1 MHLDIILRT
10 HHNENKD
17 YTRPDNINRICGTDR
32 RTMMLKCM
40 TSLVRAINACT
51 SIPINLI
58 ILDDHSDEL
67 TIEYF
72 KKILQHAKCHVDL
85 VHLEVSGINLPCYE
99 QLKRA
104 SQSTGLVYTLEDDYI
119 HEENAINNLITAFYT
134 LDNSLKQ
141 KIALYPFDCP
151 FRYANPEPSLI
162 LYDGIRYWR
171 SIKQTTFVIFS
182 HSELFREFFHL
193 FRQMSLGMPHVYEGE
208 TINQMYKDLVT
219 NKGEVLA
226 FCPIPSV
233 AYHLAYTEPARIL
246 TNQLNWETL
255 WNSIDI
261 IEFDKN

>member
-17 YTRPDNINRICGTDR
+17 YTRSDNLKRICGLDR
-32 RTMMLKCM
+32 KKMILKCM
-40 TSLVRAINACT
+40 TSLVTAINACT
-51 SIPINLI
+51 ILPINLI
-58 ILDDHSDEL
+58 VLDDHSDSDTVES
-67 TIEYF
+67 Y
-72 KKILQHAKCHVDL
+72 KKILKHAKCSVEF
-85 VHLEVSGINLPCYE
+85 VHLEVTGINYPCYE

-104 SQSTGLVYTLEDDYI
+104 SQGTGLVYTIEDDYL
-119 HEENAINNLITAFYT
+119 HEINAINSLITALFT

-151 FRYANPEPSLI
+151 FRYASPEPSLV
-162 LYDGIRYWR
+162 LYDGTRYWR
-171 SIKQTTFVIFS
+171 SVKQTTFVVFS

-193 FRQMSLGMPHVYEGE
+193 FRQMSLGMPNVYEGE
-208 TINQMYKDLVT
+208 TINLMYKDIAT

-246 TNQLNWETL
+246 TNHLNWETL
-255 WNSIDI
+255 WNDVNIL
-261 IEFDKN
+261 E